1 MSGNV
6 RVFDDSGALALA
18 ARDHFV
24 AKAKASIAARKR
36 FDVVLAGG
44 RTPEAVY
51 RSLVGADVDWK
62 RVHVFFGDERC
73 VPPDHAD
80 SNFRMAKD
88 ALLSKVALPAGN
100 VHRIQGELEAY
111 RGAEA
116 YEVEMRRALG
126 LDEGEWPR
134 FDLVLLGMGADGH
147 TASLFPDTPALEDEE
162 QLACALWVEAFK
174 AYRVTLTFPVLNHA
188 ASVLFLACG
197 ADKAPALKLATADQ
211 VTDATPPAGR
221 VRPEKG
227 ELLWFVDRAL
237 ASAAGR

>member
-1 MSGNV
+1 MTGAV
-6 RVFDDSGALALA
+6 RVFESVDALTVA

-24 AKAKASIAARKR
+24 ARAKVSIAARKR

-44 RTPEAVY
+44 RTPEGVY
-51 RSLVGADVDWK
+51 KALVGADVDWK

-80 SNFRMAKD
+80 SNYRMAKD
-88 ALLSKVALPAGN
+88 ALLAKVALPPSN
-100 VHRIQGELEAY
+100 VHRIHGELEAY
-111 RGAEA
+111 RAAEA
-116 YEVEMRRALG
+116 YEIEMRGALS

-174 AYRVTLTFPVLNHA
+174 AYRVTLTFPVFDNA

-197 ADKAPALKLATADQ
+197 ADKAPAWKLATADK

-221 VRPEKG
+221 VRPKSG

-237 ASAAGR
+237 VSAAGR